1 MKITKVSIAR
11 IVGMF
16 LIFATHLC
24 LGFYGS
30 FLGYVFNVGVPLF
43 FIISGYLYGNK
54 EIEKP
59 LSWYFG
65 RFVRICIPM
74 YIFVLSVWIYCFIR
88 YGAKF
93 PYGYILNL
101 QGLGFLFVRIKESWL
116 VPSESMIG
124 IEHLWFLTV
133 IMICYLLLIV
143 IKKAEKT
150 NVMKRIETNSK
161 LETALFAAL
170 AVSQVALAYVGIQI
184 IFFIEFFVGYAMSKR
199 NFSFKGKKNFI
210 CMSVVMAAALVS
222 RLVAGKYADATV
234 LYDNIIVSWSQCIL
248 ALWIYAFLDFVLS
261 NMPRL
266 ESALGK
272 SKLVG
277 WLDGI
282 SYFAYITHY
291 IFIKEPFDLQKY
303 IPNVVVATLAF
314 FALAFVSAEIL
325 KLVSKPLTSALNKL
339 TGKLK

>member
-1 MKITKVSIAR
+1 MKITKISIAR

-65 RFVRICIPM
+65 RFVKICIPM
-74 YIFVLSVWIYCFIR
+74 YVFVLSVWIYCFIR

-101 QGLGFLFVRIKESWL
+101 QGLGFLFVRMNESWL
-116 VPSESMIG
+116 AISESMIG
-124 IEHLWFLTV
+124 VEHLWFLTV

-150 NVMKRIETNSK
+150 NAMKRIETNPK
-161 LETALFAAL
+161 IETALFAFL
-170 AVSQVALAYVGIQI
+170 AVVQFALAYAGVQI
-184 IFFIEFFVGYAMSKR
+184 IFFIEFFLGYAISKR
-199 NFSFKGKKNFI
+199 GFSFKGKKNFI
-210 CMSVVMAAALVS
+210 CMSVIMVAALS
-222 RLVAGKYADATV
+222 ARLVVKKFADGTV
-234 LYDNIIVSWSQCIL
+234 LHDNIVVSWSQCIL

-277 WLDGI
+277 WLDSI

-303 IPNVVVATLAF
+303 IPNTVVATLVF
-314 FALAFVSAEIL
+314 FVLAFASAEIL